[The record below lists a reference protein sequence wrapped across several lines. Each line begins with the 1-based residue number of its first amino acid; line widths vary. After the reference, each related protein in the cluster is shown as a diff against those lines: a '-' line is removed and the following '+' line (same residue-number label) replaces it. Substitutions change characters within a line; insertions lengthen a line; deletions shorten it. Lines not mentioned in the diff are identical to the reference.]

1 MKNSL
6 KLIDYKTFEKTSP
19 FFMLKPSKGCY
30 AFILTVLVVLAAVF
44 IWAAVAP
51 FDEVVDAPAVLRTLD
66 VVSSVKCVTS
76 GQMVQKAYVNDMYVK
91 QGDFLFSLDVTNF
104 EKQRESYALQLAANQ
119 ENLDIYSALLKTI
132 ELDKIPENLVENPD
146 SKAYLVARDYLLQKK
161 NYSLA
166 VSTALNALEK
176 EKAMT
181 TYHSLAFQIKELE
194 TEYEKQKLQ
203 AETWVNSQHM
213 NALNYVTQ
221 YEKEKIIIESTLA
234 DIDRTIQNAT
244 ITAPISGRVA
254 EMTRL
259 NVGDYILSGTE
270 VLKIVPEDA
279 DALIA
284 DIYVNAASMPLVK
297 TGNPVLLK
305 FPGLPPSRYGQLETT
320 VSVIPPDAS
329 SVVDGNAVFIIQ
341 ALIENPVLRAKDGEE
356 AVLLPGIAA
365 SAKIATGRDTVL
377 RMILKKLDFLH

>member
-30 AFILTVLVVLAAVF
+30 AFILTLLAVLAAVF
-44 IWAAVAP
+44 IWATFAP
-51 FDEVVDAPAVLRTLD
+51 FDEVVDASAVLRTLD

-76 GQMVQKAYVNDMYVK
+76 GQMAQKAYVNDMYVK
-91 QGDFLFSLDVTNF
+91 QGDFLFSLDVTNY
-104 EKQRESYALQLAANQ
+104 EKQRESYLLQLSSNQ
-119 ENLDIYSALLKTI
+119 DNLKVYSVLLETI
-132 ELDKIPENLVENPD
+132 MQGKLPEYAVMDYN
-146 SKAYLVARDYLLQKK
+146 SQAYLTACDYLLQKK
-161 NYSLA
+161 NYELSVA
-166 VSTALNALEK
+166 TALNALEK

-181 TYHSLAFQIKELE
+181 TFQSVAFQIKELE

-213 NALNYVTQ
+213 NALNYVIQ
-221 YEKEKIIIESTLA
+221 YEKEKISIESTLA

-244 ITAPISGRVA
+244 ITAPISGRVT

-279 DALIA
+279 ESLIA

-297 TGNPVLLK
+297 TGNTVRLK
-305 FPGLPPSRYGQLETT
+305 FPGLPLSRYGQVETA
-320 VSVIPPDAS
+320 VSIIPPDVS
-329 SVVDGNAVFIIQ
+329 SIVDGSAVFIVQ
-341 ALIENPVLRAKDGEE
+341 AIIENPFLQSKDGET
-356 AVLLPGIAA
+356 ATLLPGISA
-365 SAKIATGRDTVL
+365 SAKIVTGRDTVL